1 MHDYPHHYHVSAASA
16 AAGEVTL
23 ASDGLA
29 DLPSMPPVEFNGPGG
44 YWSPETLLVAA
55 VADCFILSFR
65 SIARASKLDWTH
77 LECSV
82 DGELD
87 KVERVTR
94 FIGFTVKATLVVPAG
109 TDVAKAERLMA
120 RAEQVCLITN
130 SLIADSHLDA
140 TINVSA

>member
-16 AAGEVTL
+16 AEGEVTL
-23 ASDGLA
+23 ASEGLA
-29 DLPSMPPVEFNGPGG
+29 DLPSMPPLEFNGPGG

-65 SIARASKLDWTH
+65 GIARASKLDWTR

-82 DGELD
+82 DGKLD
-87 KVERVTR
+87 KVDRVTR
-94 FIGFTVKATLVVPAG
+94 FTDFTVNATLDVPAG
-109 TDVAKAERLMA
+109 TDVAKAERLLE
-120 RAEQVCLITN
+120 RAEKVCLITN

-140 TINVSA
+140 SVNAAE